1 MEWIDSL
8 FSVTSLISCLCGI
21 LVTLLLFKFD
31 YLSKKSWFGNNCSVW
46 VGIVSVATAVALLI
60 FGLYWFLPCV
70 LLIPAVTVVWR
81 WRRLK
86 KRQKALLKSKDL
98 LDYDI
103 KRYEFYEWLS
113 KKELF
118 RWEVKRFLLPSMNI
132 LFEIG
137 AIRKLD
143 EELKRLE
150 DYKHWYEWKRL
161 KSFVCWNRHEYHE
174 VIDLLKSYE
183 NDKRLNE
190 SEQARAIINIFGAYK
205 ILEDTEGIEFYA
217 KKLEKLLYDQK
228 LYWVEVF
235 DDLMYYY
242 DEKGNEEKIEQIK
255 TIIKNLNIE
264 EYNQLLEI
272 YDLLYF
278 YNQRHGYVVANK
290 KLIDLMV
297 EKSHLMKDEEQ
308 KRIFEIRLLKLYFEN
323 DYGWEEYSIM
333 LFNDADTYLN
343 LSGRVA
349 FEYLMA
355 VNQMM
360 QYCRMQNLQP
370 GIGITILYGRI
381 LKRIE
386 ECVEEFDQK
395 LIELPD
401 DFLYRKKEMLNLK
414 REYLKAN
421 ANERLEFAGYA
432 TALIK
437 TLHKTISLCEK
448 AGDDREKL
456 HFLVVLADEMM
467 AYRDEITAF
476 RNMKNLTP
484 AEQLAISKVKDEE
497 MDLAE
502 EEAVESVQEINHL
515 LKKHHYERTLAYDIY
530 YAAYLNMKLNNKIM
544 AKQMLARFHATGVD
558 IKHYTL
564 SIQKQYEELKTQLE
578 MS

>member
-46 VGIVSVATAVALLI
+46 VGIVSVATAMALLI

-118 RWEVKRFLLPSMNI
+118 RWEVKRFLLPSMNN

-323 DYGWEEYSIM
+323 DYGWEEYSIK

-349 FEYLMA
+349 FEYLRA

-370 GIGITILYGRI
+370 GIGIKILYGRI

-484 AEQLAISKVKDEE
+484 AEQIAISKVKDEE

>member
-46 VGIVSVATAVALLI
+46 VGIVSVATAMALLI

-118 RWEVKRFLLPSMNI
+118 RWEVKRFLLPSMNN
-132 LFEIG
+132 LFEVG

-190 SEQARAIINIFGAYK
+190 SERARTIINIFGAYK

-323 DYGWEEYSIM
+323 DYGWEEYSIK

-484 AEQLAISKVKDEE
+484 AEQIAISKVKDEE

>member
-46 VGIVSVATAVALLI
+46 VGIVSVATAMALLI

-118 RWEVKRFLLPSMNI
+118 RWEVKRFLLPSMNN

-190 SEQARAIINIFGAYK
+190 SERARTIINIFGAYK

-323 DYGWEEYSIM
+323 DYGWEEYSIK

-370 GIGITILYGRI
+370 DIGITILYGRI

-484 AEQLAISKVKDEE
+484 AEQIAISKVKDKE

-502 EEAVESVQEINHL
+502 EETVESVQEINHL
-515 LKKHHYERTLAYDIY
+515 LKKHHYERTMAYHIY